1 MFCFVDIRG
10 GHSVL
15 SPRLL
20 RIWSIHQCFSHTRS
34 FGVLKKST
42 KLRSYGSV
50 TNSSFCHTWVNLFL
64 SGAFAIQ
71 GVQRAIDENW
81 DAALVQIDPSARCT
95 SCEQKN

>member
-1 MFCFVDIRG
+1 
-10 GHSVL
+10 
-15 SPRLL
+15 
-20 RIWSIHQCFSHTRS
+20 
-34 FGVLKKST
+34 VLKKST

-95 SCEQKN
+95 SDMDVNKKIEAGCIRCCAFIAFHICIQLTA